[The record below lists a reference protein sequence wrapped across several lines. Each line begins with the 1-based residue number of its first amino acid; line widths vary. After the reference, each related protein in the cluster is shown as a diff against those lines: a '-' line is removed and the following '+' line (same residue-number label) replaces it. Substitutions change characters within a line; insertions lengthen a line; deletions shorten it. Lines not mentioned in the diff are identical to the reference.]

1 MGRLDLISLSVVVGA
16 RRGKELPD
24 LRQNERRIK
33 FIKVGDTLLTS
44 GQLKEEPTPFMS

>member
-33 FIKVGDTLLTS
+33 FIKVGDTLE
-44 GQLKEEPTPFMS
+44 QLASLRKSQPLS

>member
-24 LRQNERRIK
+24 LRQNERRIE
-33 FIKVGDTLLTS
+33 FTKVGDTLE
-44 GQLKEEPTPFMS
+44 QLASLKKSQPLS